1 LDDNRTARLLVV
13 EDEEGARKAVARIL
27 ESMGY
32 EVSEASDADEALGI
46 VKDTPA
52 FDILLTD
59 LSLPGMSGWELSK
72 AVQEINPKIKVAI
85 LSGWDVGEDDERI
98 AEYGVSEI
106 LSKPI
111 DMHRM
116 KDAIKRMLS

>member
-1 LDDNRTARLLVV
+1 MGDNRKASLLIV

-32 EVSEASDADEALGI
+32 DVAEASDAKEALDI
-46 VKDTPA
+46 IKEKPA
-52 FDILLTD
+52 VDILITD
-59 LSLPGMSGWELSK
+59 LSLPGMSGWQLSR
-72 AVQEINPKIKVAI
+72 AAAEINPKIKVAI
-85 LSGWDVGEDDERI
+85 LTGWDVKEDDERI
-98 AEYGVSEI
+98 AEYGVSEV

-116 KDAIKRMLS
+116 KEVIGRMLS